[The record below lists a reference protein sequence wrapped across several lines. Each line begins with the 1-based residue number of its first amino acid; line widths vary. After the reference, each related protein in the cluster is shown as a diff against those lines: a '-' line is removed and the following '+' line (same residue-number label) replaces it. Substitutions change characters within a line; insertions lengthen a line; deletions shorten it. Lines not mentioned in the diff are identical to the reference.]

1 MSFTARDVI
10 ESVSRVLF
18 DVDNIRWPL
27 PELLDHIND
36 AIRMVATVKPNACSE
51 TRTIGLT
58 AGTLQTLPDE
68 CTVLSRVTRN
78 MLVAH
83 DAPGGPVG
91 GDAIRMVSGR
101 ELMDAYFPGWQSD
114 ATMFGPKVQHAIYDL
129 ADPRHF
135 YVIPGNDGTGKIE
148 AIVGVIPEALAV
160 IGDASAIASYGDITV
175 PLRDP
180 YRAPVED
187 YTAFRA
193 FSKDQGIPASEA
205 RAAKHLAAFQ
215 TAMQA
220 IAAAEG
226 AAAVTSASAKGA

>member
-1 MSFTARDVI
+1 MSFTARAVI

-27 PELLDHIND
+27 PEMLDHIND
-36 AIRMVATVKPNACSE
+36 AIRMIATIKPNACSE
-51 TRTIGLT
+51 TRTLYLA

-78 MLVAH
+78 IVVAH
-83 DAPGGPVG
+83 GDPGGPVG

-129 ADPRHF
+129 ADPRRF
-135 YVIPGNDGTGKIE
+135 YVIPGNDGTGRIE
-148 AIVGVIPEALAV
+148 AIVGVIPDAL
-160 IGDASAIASYGDITV
+160 DTSNSTAIADYEIV
-175 PLRDP
+175 IPLRDT
-180 YRAPVED
+180 YRAPIED
-187 YTAFRA
+187 YVAFRA
-193 FSKDQGIPASEA
+193 FSKDQGVPASEA
-205 RAAKHLAAFQ
+205 RAAKHLGAFQ

-226 AAAVTSASAKGA
+226 GSAVTSAAAKGA